1 MRKLSWS
8 EYCRETKYN
17 SENLRKVIMN
27 LRKSAGNCVP
37 DNFVKMAEEDLI
49 KSGTHYIG
57 DVKLKKVVEDVL
69 VEIEYKEDELL
80 ELEKEIKTYKEAN
93 VDKDTFM
100 VIEKPDGTYLVKK
113 VCELFTV
120 DVRCD
125 NNLFNV
131 MTTTEAALK
140 WGLSESTVRK
150 AIQKNKFKFGQEYR
164 KSGRITL
171 ITKDAMERV
180 YGELHD

>member
-27 LRKSAGNCVP
+27 LRRSSGNCVP
-37 DNFVKMAEEDLI
+37 DNFVKMAEEDFDKNGI
-49 KSGTHYIG
+49 HYI
-57 DVKLKKVVEDVL
+57 DNFKLKRVEENVL
-69 VEIEYKEDELL
+69 VERECERDEFNAINKDFNKKKKSDKSDDMYMVVEKINGVYKLR
-80 ELEKEIKTYKEAN
+80 EIFK
-93 VDKDTFM
+93 
-100 VIEKPDGTYLVKK
+100 
-113 VCELFTV
+113 LFTV